1 MKGGSLSSLLSAR
14 PGVVKR
20 PGFRA
25 GGWGESWLCAYCGD
39 CYFRGIASNRCSDE
53 TGSFFI
59 LFLFV
64 CLFVC
69 LFPVVLHQMQN
80 SFSVKM
86 QWEDLNATVLQR
98 GGSSTLPFLALG
110 PWLAH
115 SATLQKAGAVP
126 FRHPAQACRKPGP
139 KIKLIYQPE
148 NLTPSQFQLFVPQT
162 KNNLKRA
169 GARWLQEVLLL
180 IWSIS
185 CLFFSPSF

>member
-1 MKGGSLSSLLSAR
+1 VPAVGVKAGYVRIVVIVISVASLQI
-14 PGVVKR
+14 VVVMR
-20 PGFRA
+20 REAF
-25 GGWGESWLCAYCGD
+25 
-39 CYFRGIASNRCSDE
+39 
-53 TGSFFI
+53 SFCF
-59 LFLFV
+59 

-126 FRHPAQACRKPGP
+126 FTHPAQACRKPGP
-139 KIKLIYQPE
+139 KIKLIYHPE

>member
-1 MKGGSLSSLLSAR
+1 
-14 PGVVKR
+14 
-20 PGFRA
+20 
-25 GGWGESWLCAYCGD
+25 
-39 CYFRGIASNRCSDE
+39 
-53 TGSFFI
+53 
-59 LFLFV
+59 
-64 CLFVC
+64 
-69 LFPVVLHQMQN
+69 MQN

-126 FRHPAQACRKPGP
+126 FTHPAQACRKPGP

-185 CLFFSPSF
+185 CLFFSPSFWRVTWTDAVVLEKYRSYCTAQSNKNVVTKFQGAFLKKSVQNTGIVSK